1 MPADWD
7 KLRAEFP
14 ALADW
19 TFLNTATFGQ
29 LPRRAAEA
37 MAAHLRHRNE
47 LACADFLSWFDD
59 ADRIRELTARLI
71 HSAAGDV
78 AFIPNASVALSLL
91 IGGMKWES
99 GDRIVTLEGEFPNNI
114 YYPALLSCEQVEFV
128 AARWANFYES
138 LTPRTRLVAVSTV
151 NYSNGFRV
159 PLAEVAA
166 ELRSRGI
173 LLYVDG
179 TQSLG
184 ALRFD
189 VTEIRPDM
197 LAVHGYKWLLSPTGA
212 GFVYVS
218 PELRERLEP
227 NVIGWRSH
235 KGWRN
240 VDHLHQGAPEFVEAA
255 EKYEGGM
262 LVFPV
267 LYAMGA
273 AIEMLLEIG
282 PARIEQRV
290 LELAEACRK
299 RLRNLGARLPSDE
312 SPYFNSP
319 IVAAR
324 FEGRDASQL
333 ARSLKERRILVSARH
348 GNVRISTHFY
358 NNEQDLD
365 RLAEALSF

>member
-1 MPADWD
+1 
-7 KLRAEFP
+7 
-14 ALADW
+14 
-19 TFLNTATFGQ
+19 
-29 LPRRAAEA
+29 
-37 MAAHLRHRNE
+37 
-47 LACADFLSWFDD
+47 
-59 ADRIRELTARLI
+59 
-71 HSAAGDV
+71 
-78 AFIPNASVALSLL
+78 
-91 IGGMKWES
+91 
-99 GDRIVTLEGEFPNNI
+99 
-114 YYPALLSCEQVEFV
+114 
-128 AARWANFYES
+128 
-138 LTPRTRLVAVSTV
+138 
-151 NYSNGFRV
+151 
-159 PLAEVAA
+159 
-166 ELRSRGI
+166 
-173 LLYVDG
+173 VD
-179 TQSLG
+179 
-184 ALRFD
+184 
-189 VTEIRPDM
+189 
-197 LAVHGYKWLLSPTGA
+197 Y
-212 GFVYVS
+212 
-218 PELRERLEP
+218 
-227 NVIGWRSH
+227 
-235 KGWRN
+235 
-240 VDHLHQGAPEFVEAA
+240 LHQGAPEFVEAA

-365 RLAEALSF
+365 RLAEALSRG